1 MLKLWFDLY
10 NSAILWVN
18 HFLLDRYGGSQYHP
32 LDSDL
37 SGNINTAWTNWHN
50 EKCQGHEMTYCY
62 VEIIVDMINNKILW
76 GICWCPKCSIGD
88 KKFFYPWS
96 PPDTR
101 LKKLILSPCLFCSTN
116 CNRLRNVH
124 QCKCFLLIQQSCHIT
139 HHFFSLLKG
148 YSSQVTL
155 AICFLIFS
163 VRNLLRSGA
172 IKKAWEPV
180 WFPVVEAFPPLLETK
195 VNRKA
200 EAGRMQKIIYPED
213 KFRK

>member
-1 MLKLWFDLY
+1 MLM
-10 NSAILWVN
+10 S
-18 HFLLDRYGGSQYHP
+18 
-32 LDSDL
+32 
-37 SGNINTAWTNWHN
+37 
-50 EKCQGHEMTYCY
+50 
-62 VEIIVDMINNKILW
+62 
-76 GICWCPKCSIGD
+76 
-88 KKFFYPWS
+88 KKFNWRQKVFLSIVATWNPTEKVNFEPVPFPFNKLQPVFCSFNKAATS
-96 PPDTR
+96 PTIVLAKHFDQCLTIIMY
-101 LKKLILSPCLFCSTN
+101 LIL
-116 CNRLRNVH
+116 
-124 QCKCFLLIQQSCHIT
+124 Q
-139 HHFFSLLKG
+139 G

-200 EAGRMQKIIYPED
+200 EAGRMQKIIYPDD

>member
-1 MLKLWFDLY
+1 MYLMFK
-10 NSAILWVN
+10 V
-18 HFLLDRYGGSQYHP
+18 
-32 LDSDL
+32 
-37 SGNINTAWTNWHN
+37 
-50 EKCQGHEMTYCY
+50 
-62 VEIIVDMINNKILW
+62 
-76 GICWCPKCSIGD
+76 
-88 KKFFYPWS
+88 
-96 PPDTR
+96 
-101 LKKLILSPCLFCSTN
+101 
-116 CNRLRNVH
+116 
-124 QCKCFLLIQQSCHIT
+124 
-139 HHFFSLLKG
+139 

-172 IKKAWEPV
+172 IRKTWQPV

>member
-1 MLKLWFDLY
+1 MLMSKMFNWRQIGFLSIVTTWHPTEKVNFKPVPFLFNKLPPVEESSSKQKY
-10 NSAILWVN
+10 
-18 HFLLDRYGGSQYHP
+18 FLL
-32 LDSDL
+32 L
-37 SGNINTAWTNWHN
+37 
-50 EKCQGHEMTYCY
+50 
-62 VEIIVDMINNKILW
+62 
-76 GICWCPKCSIGD
+76 
-88 KKFFYPWS
+88 
-96 PPDTR
+96 
-101 LKKLILSPCLFCSTN
+101 
-116 CNRLRNVH
+116 
-124 QCKCFLLIQQSCHIT
+124 QQSCYIT
-139 HHFFSLLKG
+139 HHFFRKRFDQCLTMYLMLKG
-148 YSSQVTL
+148 YFSQVTL

>member
-1 MLKLWFDLY
+1 MSKTFNWRQNGFLSMVTTWHPTEKVNFKPVPFPFNKLQP
-10 NSAILWVN
+10 VEE
-18 HFLLDRYGGSQYHP
+18 R
-32 LDSDL
+32 L
-37 SGNINTAWTNWHN
+37 SM
-50 EKCQGHEMTYCY
+50 KC
-62 VEIIVDMINNKILW
+62 L
-76 GICWCPKCSIGD
+76 
-88 KKFFYPWS
+88 
-96 PPDTR
+96 
-101 LKKLILSPCLFCSTN
+101 
-116 CNRLRNVH
+116 
-124 QCKCFLLIQQSCHIT
+124 LLIQQSCNIT
-139 HHFFSLLKG
+139 HHFFSKHFDQCLTIIMYLMLKG

-180 WFPVVEAFPPLLETK
+180 WFPVVEAFPPLLDTK

>member
-1 MLKLWFDLY
+1 M
-10 NSAILWVN
+10 
-18 HFLLDRYGGSQYHP
+18 Q
-32 LDSDL
+32 
-37 SGNINTAWTNWHN
+37 IN
-50 EKCQGHEMTYCY
+50 
-62 VEIIVDMINNKILW
+62 V
-76 GICWCPKCSIGD
+76 
-88 KKFFYPWS
+88 F
-96 PPDTR
+96 
-101 LKKLILSPCLFCSTN
+101 CLFNKAATSPTIFLAN
-116 CNRLRNVH
+116 IIFD
-124 QCKCFLLIQQSCHIT
+124 QCLTMYLV
-139 HHFFSLLKG
+139 LKE

>member
-1 MLKLWFDLY
+1 MLRTWNDLLLLCRN
-10 NSAILWVN
+10 NSR
-18 HFLLDRYGGSQYHP
+18 HDY
-32 LDSDL
+32 
-37 SGNINTAWTNWHN
+37 
-50 EKCQGHEMTYCY
+50 
-62 VEIIVDMINNKILW
+62 NKIPW
-76 GICWCPKCSIGD
+76 SICWCPKSLIGD
-88 KKFFYPWS
+88 KKFFYPLS
-96 PPDTR
+96 PPETQ
-101 LKKLILSPCLFCSTN
+101 LKKLISSQCKLQPVFCSFNKAATSPTIV
-116 CNRLRNVH
+116 LAKH
-124 QCKCFLLIQQSCHIT
+124 FDQCLTIIMYLILQ
-139 HHFFSLLKG
+139 G

>member
-1 MLKLWFDLY
+1 MLMSKTFSWRQKVFLSMVTTWHPTEKVNFKLVPFQ
-10 NSAILWVN
+10 
-18 HFLLDRYGGSQYHP
+18 F
-32 LDSDL
+32 
-37 SGNINTAWTNWHN
+37 
-50 EKCQGHEMTYCY
+50 
-62 VEIIVDMINNKILW
+62 
-76 GICWCPKCSIGD
+76 
-88 KKFFYPWS
+88 
-96 PPDTR
+96 
-101 LKKLILSPCLFCSTN
+101 KKLQPVEEFLSI
-116 CNRLRNVH
+116 
-124 QCKCFLLIQQSCHIT
+124 KCFQPIQQSCNIT
-139 HHFFSLLKG
+139 HHFFSKHFDQCLTMYLMLKG

>member
-1 MLKLWFDLY
+1 M
-10 NSAILWVN
+10 
-18 HFLLDRYGGSQYHP
+18 
-32 LDSDL
+32 
-37 SGNINTAWTNWHN
+37 
-50 EKCQGHEMTYCY
+50 
-62 VEIIVDMINNKILW
+62 
-76 GICWCPKCSIGD
+76 
-88 KKFFYPWS
+88 
-96 PPDTR
+96 
-101 LKKLILSPCLFCSTN
+101 
-116 CNRLRNVH
+116 
-124 QCKCFLLIQQSCHIT
+124 KCFLLIIRAAT
-139 HHFFSLLKG
+139 LPTIFLAKHFDQCVTMYLMLKG
-148 YSSQVTL
+148 YSSQETL

>member
-1 MLKLWFDLY
+1 MLVSKMFNWRQKVFLSMVTTWHPTEKVNFKPVPFPFNKFQPVEECSSMQMFSAYSTKLP
-10 NSAILWVN
+10 
-18 HFLLDRYGGSQYHP
+18 HHP
-32 LDSDL
+32 
-37 SGNINTAWTNWHN
+37 
-50 EKCQGHEMTYCY
+50 
-62 VEIIVDMINNKILW
+62 
-76 GICWCPKCSIGD
+76 P
-88 KKFFYPWS
+88 
-96 PPDTR
+96 
-101 LKKLILSPCLFCSTN
+101 
-116 CNRLRNVH
+116 
-124 QCKCFLLIQQSCHIT
+124 
-139 HHFFSLLKG
+139 FFSLLKG

-163 VRNLLRSGA
+163 IRNLLRSGA